1 MVEIKVLILA
11 IDRDDDFGQKAG
23 VEGPVV
29 GRDACIDAA
38 LKLSLADPED
48 SDANVVYAA
57 VKLYDELRESGE
69 FEDVEVALITG
80 HSKVGVKS
88 DMELARQLELVLER
102 FPADGVITVTDGAE
116 DEQIFPII
124 TSKVPIISSHRVVV
138 KQSEGIE
145 TTYYIIY
152 RYLRE
157 ILSDPEVAKAVLG
170 IPGMILL
177 LYGIARLIGVWYP
190 DSTKIVSAVI
200 TGTILLFIGGYF
212 FTKGFRFNVRETLAK
227 QFIFIVSVIAGMLII
242 GGGAINAYFRL
253 EQYAKEI
260 IGGWPGTPL
269 LATLI
274 YLNALGASL
283 ILGVSVMIT
292 GKVIQAYLKK
302 DPHIWYHVSALLL
315 MPAMWI
321 TLDLTTRYAMAILTI
336 SNIDVFAKLVLAVGD
351 VVLAILIGLYMRGK
365 VKGWERIEAGT
376 GA

>member
-1 MVEIKVLILA
+1 MVDIKALILA

-23 VEGPVV
+23 VEGPVI

-57 VKLYDELRESGE
+57 VKLYDGLRESDE
-69 FEDVEVALITG
+69 FEDVQVALITG
-80 HSKVGVKS
+80 HPKVGVKS
-88 DMELARQLELVLER
+88 DLELARQLELVLER

-152 RYLRE
+152 RYLKE
-157 ILSDPEVAKAVLG
+157 ILSDPEVAKVVLG

-190 DSTKIVSAVI
+190 ESVKIISATI

-212 FTKGFRFNVRETLAK
+212 FTKGFRFNVRETIAK
-227 QFIFIVSVIAGMLII
+227 QFVFVISVIAGALII
-242 GGGAINAYFRL
+242 IGGAINAYFRL
-253 EQYAKEI
+253 EEYSLEL
-260 IGGWPGTPL
+260 IGSYPGTPL
-269 LATLI
+269 LAMLI
-274 YLNALGASL
+274 YINALNPSL
-283 ILGVSVMIT
+283 IIGVAVMIT
-292 GKVIQAYLKK
+292 GKVIQSYLRK
-302 DPHIWYHVSALLL
+302 DHHIWYYTSTLL
-315 MPAMWI
+315 MMPALWVTI
-321 TLDLTTRYAMAILTI
+321 DLTTRYAMAILTLSDI
-336 SNIDVFAKLVLAVGD
+336 EVFTKLLFALADVAVAVLVG
-351 VVLAILIGLYMRGK
+351 IYMRGK
-365 VKGWERIEAGT
+365 VRGWERVEAG
-376 GA
+376 ASA